1 MPQNI
6 YSRLVYGR
14 RLPLLGRLCYIL
26 LKALGSEIP
35 RSVIIGR
42 DFHLV
47 HGGVGTVIHPN
58 CEIGNNVTIYQGVT
72 IGRGDVHRSPEES
85 RFKGIKLEDNV
96 IVGAGAKILCT
107 IDVLQVRAG
116 TIVGAN
122 AVLLQSTNPGE
133 IWAGIPA
140 RCIGSRG
147 EPLSP

>member
-35 RSVIIGR
+35 R
-42 DFHLV
+42 
-47 HGGVGTVIHPN
+47 TVIHPN

-72 IGRGDVHRSPEES
+72 IGRGDVHRSPEQS